1 MASKIKVDNIEEN
14 TSSGGVNFG
23 HNLNLKSYTTSQIN
37 ALSGMSAGAM
47 VYALTLL
54 ASAAGLPWPVRA
66 PGGKQAWLC

>member
-23 HNLNLKSYTTSQIN
+23 HNLNLKSYTTTQIN

-47 VYALTLL
+47 VYDSNLEL
-54 ASAAGLPWPVRA
+54 
-66 PGGKQAWLC
+66 